1 MLSQSTTITALGL
14 ALSATTALAGDP
26 VTYQLDWLPGGDKA
40 PIYVC
45 VDQGFCADAGLD
57 VTIASGRGSSDAISR
72 LAAGSSDIGMADI
85 GALMAAKAQEGVGV
99 TSVMSVFNK
108 GPHAFYT
115 VKDSGFDSVADV
127 KGKKIAT
134 SPFTSSNVYL
144 PLVLKDVGLSEADFE
159 LTKADAGALGPMLM
173 TGQVDGIVAWM
184 TDLSRYQGQGKDAGK
199 EIIALPWSAAGLELY
214 SASLNANDAFL
225 AERPDVAA
233 RFVAAFKKSIV
244 FCSTNP
250 EDAAQSVVNMVP
262 ELEHGDV
269 LGSLNDMLALVYN
282 EVTEADGLGVFEP
295 GRLAATWTR
304 VSQAQG
310 LDGAAQDPEV
320 SVPRDFLPGGEG

>member
-1 MLSQSTTITALGL
+1 MPSTSTTLAALGF
-14 ALSATTALAGDP
+14 ALTATTALAGDP

-72 LAAGSSDIGMADI
+72 LAAGSSDIGSADI
-85 GALMAAKAQEGVGV
+85 GALMAAKAQEGVAV
-99 TSVMSVFNK
+99 TAVLSVFNK

-115 VKDSGFDSVADV
+115 VKGSGFDSVLDV
-127 KGKKIAT
+127 KGKKVAT

-144 PLVLKDVGLSEADFE
+144 PLVLEDVGLTEADFE

-184 TDLSRYQGQGKDAGK
+184 TDLTRYTEQGKDAGK

-214 SASLNANDAFL
+214 SASLVANDAFL
-225 AERPDVAA
+225 AERPDVAK
-233 RFVAAFKKSIV
+233 RFVAAFKKSV
-244 FCSTNP
+244 EFCRTNP
-250 EDAAQSVVNMVP
+250 EAAAQSVVNMVP
-262 ELEHGDV
+262 ELGQDDV
-269 LGSLNDMLALVYN
+269 LGSLGDTLGLIFND
-282 EVTEADGLGVFEP
+282 VTDADGLGVFEP

-304 VSQAQG
+304 VAKAQG
-310 LDGAAQDPEV
+310 LDEAAAEPESFV
-320 SVPRDFLPGGEG
+320 TRDFQPGGEG

>member
-1 MLSQSTTITALGL
+1 MMSKSTPLTALAF

-99 TSVMSVFNK
+99 TSVLSVFNK

-144 PLVLKDVGLSEADFE
+144 PLVLQDVGLTEADLD

-184 TDLSRYQGQGKDAGK
+184 TDLSRYTGQGKDAGK

-214 SASLNANDAFL
+214 SAALNANDAFL
-225 AERPDVAA
+225 AERPEVAA
-233 RFVAAFKKSIV
+233 RFVAAFKKSIE
-244 FCSTNP
+244 FCQTNP
-250 EDAAQSVVNMVP
+250 EEAAQSVVNMVP

-269 LGSLNDMLALVYN
+269 LGSLNDMLGLVFN
-282 EVTEADGLGVFEP
+282 DVTEEDGLGVFEP

-304 VSQAQG
+304 VAAAQG
-310 LDGAAQDPEV
+310 LDESAHSAD
-320 SVPRDFLPGGEG
+320 DFVTRSFQPGGEG